1 MKDIMN
7 FLQELSKNTG
17 ISFSISTED
26 GSNIFSSDS
35 FEENR
40 NMIYVS
46 IVLGREKARIHLDNK
61 FKECASLLKYA
72 IEDKYKDIYSETEL
86 IISDILAGK
95 DVSDEKVNK
104 SIPFLELGC
113 NLLLVKTT
121 GSIYEAIDIIK
132 EIYKK
137 FHIITMIYD
146 YDIII
151 LGKFDE
157 VEDHAKAIKE
167 AINSNL
173 FCKCSVSYGNN
184 FHNKYEIKRAF
195 HESEQS
201 MMLSKKFS
209 VRKEVLDYNKLLF
222 EKIVYSLDPKL
233 KQEFLDKF
241 EAGFDAFDS
250 EMLLTID
257 EFVNCGLN
265 TSDAA
270 RKLYVHR
277 NTLIYRLDKIKKET
291 GFDIRN
297 FREATVF
304 TISFL
309 IWREKKQNKQTN

>member
-17 ISFSISTED
+17 INFSLIAED
-26 GSNIFSSDS
+26 ESIIFSSES
-35 FEENR
+35 FEENSD
-40 NMIYVS
+40 MIYVAIELS
-46 IVLGREKARIHLDNK
+46 REKARIHLKNK
-61 FKECASLLKYA
+61 FKECVPLLKYA
-72 IEDKYKDIYSETEL
+72 IEDKYRDIYSEKEL
-86 IISDILAGK
+86 IISDILAGR

-104 SIPFLELGC
+104 SIPFLESGC

-121 GSIYEAIDIIK
+121 GNIYEAIGIIN

-137 FHIITMIYD
+137 CEFITMIYD

-151 LGKFDE
+151 IGKFDE
-157 VEDHAKAIKE
+157 VKEHAKAIKE

-173 FCKCSVSYGNN
+173 FCKCSVSYGNIA
-184 FHNKYEIKRAF
+184 HNKHEIKRAF
-195 HESEQS
+195 DESEQS

-222 EKIVYSLDPKL
+222 EKIVYSLDQKL

-241 EAGFDAFDS
+241 EVIFDAFDS
-250 EMLLTID
+250 EMILTID

-309 IWREKKQNKQTN
+309 IWREKKQSK